1 MNEISQRIIIS
12 LSNEKRGIPM
22 GHLIYIADDEANIR
36 DLIKS
41 FLESDGY
48 TVAAFATGDE
58 LTEAFDREPADLV
71 ILDIMMPGTDGLTVC
86 KQLREKSSVPIIIL
100 TAKDSE
106 YDYVHGI
113 TIGSDDYLTKP
124 FRPTALLMRVRS
136 LLRRMEMNEKS
147 DQTIRSGDKDVSVGD
162 LTFSAEKNELFCGG
176 KTVKLTRTELRMLL
190 YMMKNPQ
197 KAYSREELLNEIWGF
212 DTKVETRV
220 TDETLRRIRKQLSLC
235 GSNVSVRTMWGFGYR
250 IEVDGDQK

>member
-1 MNEISQRIIIS
+1 MSHS
-12 LSNEKRGIPM
+12 
-22 GHLIYIADDEANIR
+22 IYIADDERNIR

-48 TVAAFATGDE
+48 EVSAFETGDE
-58 LTEAFDREPADLV
+58 LKAAFDEKPADLV

-86 KQLREKSSVPIIIL
+86 KQLREESSVPIIIL

-136 LLRRMEMNEKS
+136 LLRRMDMNEKS
-147 DQTIRSGDKDVSVGD
+147 DYTSKASEEDISIGD
-162 LTFSAEKNELFCGG
+162 LTFSSSRNEILCSG
-176 KTVKLTRTELRMLL
+176 KPIKLTRTELKMLS
-190 YMMKNPQ
+190 YMMKNPD
-197 KAYSREELLNEIWGF
+197 KAYSRDELLEAIWGF

-220 TDETLRRIRKQLSLC
+220 TDETLRRIRKQLSAC
-235 GSNVSVRTMWGFGYR
+235 ESNVSVKTMWGFGYR
-250 IEVDGDQK
+250 IEVNGDKK

>member
-1 MNEISQRIIIS
+1 MSHS
-12 LSNEKRGIPM
+12 
-22 GHLIYIADDEANIR
+22 IYIADDERNIR

-48 TVAAFATGDE
+48 EVSAFETGDE
-58 LTEAFDREPADLV
+58 LKAAFDEKPADLV
-71 ILDIMMPGTDGLTVC
+71 ILDIMMPGTDGLAVC
-86 KQLREKSSVPIIIL
+86 KQLREESGVPIIIL

-136 LLRRMEMNEKS
+136 LLRRMDMNEKS
-147 DQTIRSGDKDVSVGD
+147 DHSSKASEEDTCVGD
-162 LTFSAEKNELFCGG
+162 LTFSSSRNEILCSG
-176 KTVKLTRTELRMLL
+176 KPIKLTRTELKMLS
-190 YMMKNPQ
+190 YMMKNPD
-197 KAYSREELLNEIWGF
+197 KAYSRDELLEAIWGF

-220 TDETLRRIRKQLSLC
+220 TDETLRRIRKQLSAC
-235 GSNVSVRTMWGFGYR
+235 ESNVSVKTMWGFGYR
-250 IEVDGDQK
+250 IEVNGDKK

>member
-1 MNEISQRIIIS
+1 MSHS
-12 LSNEKRGIPM
+12 
-22 GHLIYIADDEANIR
+22 IYIADDERNIR

-48 TVAAFATGDE
+48 EVSAFETGDE
-58 LTEAFDREPADLV
+58 LKAAFDEKPADLV

-86 KQLREKSSVPIIIL
+86 KQLREESGVPIIIL

-113 TIGSDDYLTKP
+113 AIGSDDYLTKP

-136 LLRRMEMNEKS
+136 LLRRMDMNEKS
-147 DQTIRSGDKDVSVGD
+147 DHSSKASEEDTSIGD
-162 LTFSAEKNELFCGG
+162 LTFSSSRNEILCSG
-176 KTVKLTRTELRMLL
+176 KPIKLTRTELKMLS
-190 YMMKNPQ
+190 YMMKNPD
-197 KAYSREELLNEIWGF
+197 KAYSRDELLEAIWGF

-220 TDETLRRIRKQLSLC
+220 TDETLRRIRKQLSAC
-235 GSNVSVRTMWGFGYR
+235 ESNVSVKTMWGFGYR
-250 IEVDGDQK
+250 IEVNGDKK

>member
-1 MNEISQRIIIS
+1 MSHS
-12 LSNEKRGIPM
+12 
-22 GHLIYIADDEANIR
+22 IYIADDERNIR

-48 TVAAFATGDE
+48 EVSAFETGDE
-58 LTEAFDREPADLV
+58 LKAAFDEKPADLV
-71 ILDIMMPGTDGLTVC
+71 IIDIMMPGTDGLTVC
-86 KQLREKSSVPIIIL
+86 KQLREESGVPIIIL

-136 LLRRMEMNEKS
+136 LLRRMDMNEKS
-147 DQTIRSGDKDVSVGD
+147 DHSSKASEEDTSIGD
-162 LTFSAEKNELFCGG
+162 LTFSSSRNEILCSG
-176 KTVKLTRTELRMLL
+176 KPIKLTRTELKMLS
-190 YMMKNPQ
+190 YMMKNPD
-197 KAYSREELLNEIWGF
+197 KAYSRDELLEAIWGF

-220 TDETLRRIRKQLSLC
+220 TDETLRRIRKQLSAC
-235 GSNVSVRTMWGFGYR
+235 ESNVSVKTMWGFGYR
-250 IEVDGDQK
+250 IEVNGDKK

>member
-1 MNEISQRIIIS
+1 MSHS
-12 LSNEKRGIPM
+12 
-22 GHLIYIADDEANIR
+22 IYIADDERNIR

-48 TVAAFATGDE
+48 EVSAFETGDE
-58 LTEAFDREPADLV
+58 LKAAFDEKPADLV

-86 KQLREKSSVPIIIL
+86 KQLREESGVPIIIL

-136 LLRRMEMNEKS
+136 LLRRMDMNEKS
-147 DQTIRSGDKDVSVGD
+147 DHSSKASEEDTGIGD
-162 LTFSAEKNELFCGG
+162 LTFSNSRNEILCSG
-176 KTVKLTRTELRMLL
+176 KPIKLTRTELKMLS
-190 YMMKNPQ
+190 YMMKNPD
-197 KAYSREELLNEIWGF
+197 KAYSREELLEAIWGF

-220 TDETLRRIRKQLSLC
+220 TDETLRRIRKQLSAC
-235 GSNVSVRTMWGFGYR
+235 ESNVSVKTMWGFGYR
-250 IEVDGDQK
+250 IEVNGDKK

>member
-1 MNEISQRIIIS
+1 
-12 LSNEKRGIPM
+12 M
-22 GHLIYIADDEANIR
+22 GHSIYIADDEENIR

-48 TVAAFATGDE
+48 TVSAFATGDE
-58 LTEAFDREPADLV
+58 LAEAFEKEPADLV
-71 ILDIMMPGTDGLTVC
+71 ILDIMMPGTDGLTLC

-124 FRPTALLMRVRS
+124 FRPTTLLMRVRS
-136 LLRRMEMNEKS
+136 LLRRMDMNERS
-147 DQTIRSGDKDVSVGD
+147 DQYAKYSERDVKVGD
-162 LTFSAEKNELFCGG
+162 LIFSVERNEIFCGSRPI
-176 KTVKLTRTELRMLL
+176 KLTRTELKMLS
-190 YMMKNPQ
+190 YMMQNPQ
-197 KAYSREELLNEIWGF
+197 KAYSRDELLNAIWGY

-250 IEVDGDQK
+250 IEVNGDEK

>member
-1 MNEISQRIIIS
+1 MSHS
-12 LSNEKRGIPM
+12 
-22 GHLIYIADDEANIR
+22 IYIADDERNIR

-48 TVAAFATGDE
+48 EVSAFETGDE
-58 LTEAFDREPADLV
+58 LKAAFDEKPADLV
-71 ILDIMMPGTDGLTVC
+71 ILDIMMPGTDGLAVC
-86 KQLREKSSVPIIIL
+86 KQLREESGVPIIIL

-136 LLRRMEMNEKS
+136 LLRRMDMNEKS
-147 DQTIRSGDKDVSVGD
+147 DHSSKASEEDTGIGD
-162 LTFSAEKNELFCGG
+162 LTFSSSRNEILCSG
-176 KTVKLTRTELRMLL
+176 KPIKLTRTELKMLS
-190 YMMKNPQ
+190 YMMKNPD
-197 KAYSREELLNEIWGF
+197 KAYSRDELLEAIWGF

-220 TDETLRRIRKQLSLC
+220 TDETLRRIRKQLSAC
-235 GSNVSVRTMWGFGYR
+235 ESNVSVKTMWGFGYR
-250 IEVDGDQK
+250 IEVNGDKK

>member
-1 MNEISQRIIIS
+1 MSHS
-12 LSNEKRGIPM
+12 
-22 GHLIYIADDEANIR
+22 IYIADDERNIR

-48 TVAAFATGDE
+48 EVSAFETGDE
-58 LTEAFDREPADLV
+58 LKAAFDEKPADLV

-86 KQLREKSSVPIIIL
+86 KQLREESGVPIIIL

-136 LLRRMEMNEKS
+136 LLRRMDMNEKS
-147 DQTIRSGDKDVSVGD
+147 DHSSKASEEDTGIGD
-162 LTFSAEKNELFCGG
+162 LTFSSSRNEILCSG
-176 KTVKLTRTELRMLL
+176 KPIKLTRTELKMLS
-190 YMMKNPQ
+190 YMMKNPD
-197 KAYSREELLNEIWGF
+197 KAYSRDELLEAIWGF

-220 TDETLRRIRKQLSLC
+220 TDETLRRIRKQLSAC
-235 GSNVSVRTMWGFGYR
+235 GSNVSVKTMWGFGYR
-250 IEVDGDQK
+250 IEVNGDKK

>member
-1 MNEISQRIIIS
+1 MSHS
-12 LSNEKRGIPM
+12 
-22 GHLIYIADDEANIR
+22 IYIADDERNIR

-48 TVAAFATGDE
+48 EVSAFETGDE
-58 LTEAFDREPADLV
+58 LKAAFDEKPADLV

-86 KQLREKSSVPIIIL
+86 KQLREESGVPIIIL

-136 LLRRMEMNEKS
+136 LLRRMDMNEKS
-147 DQTIRSGDKDVSVGD
+147 DHSSKASEEDTGIGD
-162 LTFSAEKNELFCGG
+162 LTFSSSRNEILCSG
-176 KTVKLTRTELRMLL
+176 KPIKLTRTELKMLS
-190 YMMKNPQ
+190 YMMKNPD
-197 KAYSREELLNEIWGF
+197 KAYSRDELLEAIWGF

-220 TDETLRRIRKQLSLC
+220 TDKTLRRIRKQLSAC
-235 GSNVSVRTMWGFGYR
+235 ESNVSVKTMWGFGYR
-250 IEVDGDQK
+250 IEVNGDKK

>member
-1 MNEISQRIIIS
+1 MSHS
-12 LSNEKRGIPM
+12 
-22 GHLIYIADDEANIR
+22 IYIADDERNIR

-48 TVAAFATGDE
+48 EVSAFETGDE
-58 LTEAFDREPADLV
+58 LKAAFDEKPADLV

-86 KQLREKSSVPIIIL
+86 KQLREESGVPIIIL

-136 LLRRMEMNEKS
+136 LLRRMDMNEKS
-147 DQTIRSGDKDVSVGD
+147 DHSSKASEEDTSIGD
-162 LTFSAEKNELFCGG
+162 LTFSSSRNEILCNG
-176 KTVKLTRTELRMLL
+176 KPIKLTRTELKMLS
-190 YMMKNPQ
+190 YMMKNPD
-197 KAYSREELLNEIWGF
+197 KAYSREELLEAIWGF

-220 TDETLRRIRKQLSLC
+220 TDETLRRIRKQLSAC
-235 GSNVSVRTMWGFGYR
+235 ESNVSVKTMWGFGYR
-250 IEVDGDQK
+250 IEVNGDKK

>member
-1 MNEISQRIIIS
+1 MSHS
-12 LSNEKRGIPM
+12 
-22 GHLIYIADDEANIR
+22 IYIADDERNIR

-48 TVAAFATGDE
+48 EVSAFETGDE
-58 LTEAFDREPADLV
+58 LKAAFDEKPSDLV
-71 ILDIMMPGTDGLTVC
+71 ILDIMMPGTDGLAVC
-86 KQLREKSSVPIIIL
+86 KQLREESGVPIIIL

-136 LLRRMEMNEKS
+136 LLRRMDMNEKS
-147 DQTIRSGDKDVSVGD
+147 DHSSKASEEDTGIGD
-162 LTFSAEKNELFCGG
+162 LTFSSSRNEILCSG
-176 KTVKLTRTELRMLL
+176 KPIKLTRTELKMLS
-190 YMMKNPQ
+190 YMMKNPD
-197 KAYSREELLNEIWGF
+197 KAYSRDELLEAIWGF

-220 TDETLRRIRKQLSLC
+220 TDETLRRIRKQLSAC
-235 GSNVSVRTMWGFGYR
+235 GSNVSVKTMWGFGYR
-250 IEVDGDQK
+250 IEVNGDKK

>member
-1 MNEISQRIIIS
+1 MSHS
-12 LSNEKRGIPM
+12 
-22 GHLIYIADDEANIR
+22 IYIADDERNIR

-48 TVAAFATGDE
+48 EVSAFETGDE
-58 LTEAFDREPADLV
+58 LKAAFDEKPADLV

-86 KQLREKSSVPIIIL
+86 KQLREESGVPIIIL

-113 TIGSDDYLTKP
+113 TIGSDDYLNKP

-136 LLRRMEMNEKS
+136 LLRRMDMNEKS
-147 DQTIRSGDKDVSVGD
+147 DHSSKASEEDTGIGD
-162 LTFSAEKNELFCGG
+162 LTFSSSRNEILCSG
-176 KTVKLTRTELRMLL
+176 KPIKLTRTELKMLS
-190 YMMKNPQ
+190 YMMKNPD
-197 KAYSREELLNEIWGF
+197 KAYSREELLEAIWGF

-220 TDETLRRIRKQLSLC
+220 TDETLRRIRKQLSAC
-235 GSNVSVRTMWGFGYR
+235 ESNVSVKTMWGFGYR
-250 IEVDGDQK
+250 IEVNGDKK

>member
-1 MNEISQRIIIS
+1 MSHS
-12 LSNEKRGIPM
+12 
-22 GHLIYIADDEANIR
+22 IYIADDERNIR

-48 TVAAFATGDE
+48 EVSAFETGDE
-58 LTEAFDREPADLV
+58 LKAAFDEKPADLV

-86 KQLREKSSVPIIIL
+86 KQLREESGVPIIIL

-136 LLRRMEMNEKS
+136 LLRRMDMNEKS
-147 DQTIRSGDKDVSVGD
+147 DHSSKASEEDTSIGD
-162 LTFSAEKNELFCGG
+162 LTFSSSRNEILCSG
-176 KTVKLTRTELRMLL
+176 KPIKLTRTELKMLS
-190 YMMKNPQ
+190 YMMKNPD
-197 KAYSREELLNEIWGF
+197 KAYSREELLEAIWGF

-220 TDETLRRIRKQLSLC
+220 TDETLRRIRKQLSAC
-235 GSNVSVRTMWGFGYR
+235 ESNVSVKTMWGFGYR
-250 IEVDGDQK
+250 IEVNGDKK

>member
-1 MNEISQRIIIS
+1 MSHS
-12 LSNEKRGIPM
+12 
-22 GHLIYIADDEANIR
+22 IYIADDERNIR

-48 TVAAFATGDE
+48 EVSAFETGDE
-58 LTEAFDREPADLV
+58 LKAAFDEKSADLV

-86 KQLREKSSVPIIIL
+86 KQLREESGVPIIIL

-136 LLRRMEMNEKS
+136 LLRRMDMNEKS
-147 DQTIRSGDKDVSVGD
+147 DHSSKASEEDTSIGD
-162 LTFSAEKNELFCGG
+162 LTFSSSRNEILCSG
-176 KTVKLTRTELRMLL
+176 KPIKLTRTELKMLS
-190 YMMKNPQ
+190 YMMKNPD
-197 KAYSREELLNEIWGF
+197 KAYSRDELLEAIWGF

-220 TDETLRRIRKQLSLC
+220 TDETLRRIRKQLSAC
-235 GSNVSVRTMWGFGYR
+235 ESNVSVKTMWGFGYR
-250 IEVDGDQK
+250 IEVNGDKK

>member
-1 MNEISQRIIIS
+1 
-12 LSNEKRGIPM
+12 M
-22 GHLIYIADDEANIR
+22 GHSIYIADDEENIR

-48 TVAAFATGDE
+48 TVSAFATGDE
-58 LTEAFDREPADLV
+58 LAEAFEKEPADLV
-71 ILDIMMPGTDGLTVC
+71 ILDIMMPGTDGLTLC

-124 FRPTALLMRVRS
+124 FRPTTLLMRVRS
-136 LLRRMEMNEKS
+136 LLRRMDMNEKA
-147 DQTIRSGDKDVSVGD
+147 DQPSRGSERDVKVGD
-162 LTFSAEKNELFCGG
+162 LTFSVVRNEILCGSRPI
-176 KTVKLTRTELRMLL
+176 KLTRTELKMLS
-190 YMMKNPQ
+190 YMMQNHQ
-197 KAYSREELLNEIWGF
+197 KAYSRDELLNAIWGY

-250 IEVDGDQK
+250 IEVNGDEK

>member
-1 MNEISQRIIIS
+1 MSHS
-12 LSNEKRGIPM
+12 
-22 GHLIYIADDEANIR
+22 IYIADDERNIR

-48 TVAAFATGDE
+48 EVSAFETGDE
-58 LTEAFDREPADLV
+58 LKAAFDEKPADLV

-86 KQLREKSSVPIIIL
+86 KQLREESGVPIIIL

-136 LLRRMEMNEKS
+136 LLRRMDMNEKS
-147 DQTIRSGDKDVSVGD
+147 DHSSKASEEDTGIGD
-162 LTFSAEKNELFCGG
+162 LTFSSSRNEILCSG
-176 KTVKLTRTELRMLL
+176 KPIKLTRTELKMLS
-190 YMMKNPQ
+190 YMMKNPD
-197 KAYSREELLNEIWGF
+197 KAYSRDELLEAIWGF
-212 DTKVETRV
+212 DTKVETKV
-220 TDETLRRIRKQLSLC
+220 TDETLRRIRKQLSAC
-235 GSNVSVRTMWGFGYR
+235 ESNVSVKTMWGFGYR
-250 IEVDGDQK
+250 IEVNGDKK

>member
-1 MNEISQRIIIS
+1 MSHS
-12 LSNEKRGIPM
+12 
-22 GHLIYIADDEANIR
+22 IYIADDERNIR

-48 TVAAFATGDE
+48 EVSAFETGDE
-58 LTEAFDREPADLV
+58 LKAAFDEKPADLV

-86 KQLREKSSVPIIIL
+86 KQLREESGVPIIIL

-136 LLRRMEMNEKS
+136 LLRRMDMNEKS
-147 DQTIRSGDKDVSVGD
+147 DYSSKASEEDTGIGD
-162 LTFSAEKNELFCGG
+162 LTFSSSRNEILCSG
-176 KTVKLTRTELRMLL
+176 KPIKLTRTELKMLS
-190 YMMKNPQ
+190 YMMKNPD
-197 KAYSREELLNEIWGF
+197 KAYSRDELLEAIWGF

-220 TDETLRRIRKQLSLC
+220 TDETLRRIRKQLSAC
-235 GSNVSVRTMWGFGYR
+235 ESNVSVKTMWGFGYR
-250 IEVDGDQK
+250 IEVNGDKK

>member
-1 MNEISQRIIIS
+1 MSHS
-12 LSNEKRGIPM
+12 
-22 GHLIYIADDEANIR
+22 IYIADDERNIR

-48 TVAAFATGDE
+48 EVSAFETGDE
-58 LTEAFDREPADLV
+58 LKAAFDEKPADLV
-71 ILDIMMPGTDGLTVC
+71 ILDIMMPGTDGLAVC
-86 KQLREKSSVPIIIL
+86 KQLREESGVPIIIL

-136 LLRRMEMNEKS
+136 LLRRMDMNEKS
-147 DQTIRSGDKDVSVGD
+147 DHSSKASEEDTGIGD
-162 LTFSAEKNELFCGG
+162 LTFSSSRNEILCSG
-176 KTVKLTRTELRMLL
+176 KPIKLTRTELKMLS
-190 YMMKNPQ
+190 YMMKNPD
-197 KAYSREELLNEIWGF
+197 KAYSRDELLEAIWGF

-220 TDETLRRIRKQLSLC
+220 TDETLRRIRKQLSAC
-235 GSNVSVRTMWGFGYR
+235 ESNVGVKTMWGFGYR
-250 IEVDGDQK
+250 IEVNGDKK

>member
-1 MNEISQRIIIS
+1 MSHS
-12 LSNEKRGIPM
+12 
-22 GHLIYIADDEANIR
+22 IYIADDEQNIR

-48 TVAAFATGDE
+48 EVSAFETGDE
-58 LTEAFDREPADLV
+58 LKAAFEERPADLV

-86 KQLREKSSVPIIIL
+86 RQLREKSGVPIIML

-124 FRPTALLMRVRS
+124 FRPTTLLMRVRS
-136 LLRRMEMNEKS
+136 LLRRMDMNEK
-147 DQTIRSGDKDVSVGD
+147 GDRASRGTGEDITVGD
-162 LTFSAEKNELFCGG
+162 LTFSGDKNEISCNGRP
-176 KTVKLTRTELRMLL
+176 VRLTRTELKMLL
-190 YMMKNPQ
+190 YMMNNPQ
-197 KAYSREELLNEIWGF
+197 KAYSREELLDAIWGF

-220 TDETLRRIRKQLSLC
+220 TDETLRRIRKQLSAAE
-235 GSNVSVRTMWGFGYR
+235 SNVSVRTMWGFGYR
-250 IEVDGDQK
+250 IEVNGDKK

>member
-1 MNEISQRIIIS
+1 MSHS
-12 LSNEKRGIPM
+12 
-22 GHLIYIADDEANIR
+22 IYIADDERNIR

-48 TVAAFATGDE
+48 EVSAFETGDE
-58 LTEAFDREPADLV
+58 LKAAFDEKPADLV

-86 KQLREKSSVPIIIL
+86 KQLREESGVPIIIL

-136 LLRRMEMNEKS
+136 LLRRMDMNEKS
-147 DQTIRSGDKDVSVGD
+147 DHSSKASEEDTGIGD
-162 LTFSAEKNELFCGG
+162 LTFSSSRNEILCSG
-176 KTVKLTRTELRMLL
+176 KPIKLTRTELKMLS
-190 YMMKNPQ
+190 YMMKNPD
-197 KAYSREELLNEIWGF
+197 KAYSRDKLLEAIWGF

-220 TDETLRRIRKQLSLC
+220 TDETLRRIRKQLSAC
-235 GSNVSVRTMWGFGYR
+235 ESNVSVKTMWGFGYR
-250 IEVDGDQK
+250 IEVNGDKK